1 MSIRSSPTHSVHC
14 GLNTPLKHYSLFF
27 AKPNLKPANC
37 PFWFFMHQTPPP
49 PPPTLHPSPIKIG
62 IFSELP

>member
-27 AKPNLKPANC
+27 AKPTLKPANC
-37 PFWFFMHQTPPP
+37 PYWCFMHHTPPP
-49 PPPTLHPSPIKIG
+49 PPLFTPPP
-62 IFSELP
+62 

>member
-27 AKPNLKPANC
+27 AKPTLKPATC
-37 PFWFFMHQTPPP
+37 PYWCFMPPP
-49 PPPTLHPSPIKIG
+49 PPPPPHSSP
-62 IFSELP
+62 LPHKNRNFQ